1 VLCVVSH
8 VNFRLEI
15 SDEGRCDRGN
25 PMFRRREP
33 SFSLLFSAAQLD
45 QFLRNRP
52 CRDHGVPFAEKL
64 FRPGCAR
71 PLTSGIILVDAPQ
84 LRPSRHWCV
93 PVLPDKPDQ
102 ESGSASAVIF
112 TLVAPPS
119 GGVTPISTLRRLSRK
134 RVGRSGSPN
143 NRTQGLSFHRCF
155 GALTPGQFSRNR
167 SRRLG
172 TGWQVLHSEAFLPQA
187 CPLQ

>member
-1 VLCVVSH
+1 MKCVLMGQVKCSAGAH
-8 VNFRLEI
+8 R
-15 SDEGRCDRGN
+15 N
-25 PMFRRREP
+25 PACSFQP
-33 SFSLLFSAAQLD
+33 DNLISFSGISPAAITASPTR
-45 QFLRNRP
+45 RNS
-52 CRDHGVPFAEKL
+52 VA
-64 FRPGCAR
+64 PGCAR

-93 PVLPDKPDQ
+93 PALPDKPDQ

-112 TLVAPPS
+112 TLVAPPE

-134 RVGRSGSPN
+134 RVECSGSPN

-172 TGWQVLHSEAFLPQA
+172 TGWQVLYSEAFLPQA

>member
-1 VLCVVSH
+1 
-8 VNFRLEI
+8 VNFWLEFF
-15 SDEGRCDRGN
+15 EGLRFNGEN
-25 PMFRRREP
+25 HVFRRRAT
-33 SFSLLFSAAQLD
+33 SLGLLFSAAQLD

-134 RVGRSGSPN
+134 RVERSDSPN

-155 GALTPGQFSRNR
+155 GALTPSQFSRNR